1 MRVKLLCR
9 FVLRDLIYDRKVS
22 FFIVSALVAV
32 IAPLLLLFSLKYGIV
47 SQLQNQLLNDP
58 QNLEI
63 KINGMQSNKILD
75 QNWFAD
81 LRQNE
86 RVRFVIPLTRSLNML
101 GDFRKDNQHFM
112 NNVELI
118 PTAQGDPLLPPD
130 LALTDKT
137 DVILTALLAEKLQ
150 VRAGEQVTLFF
161 GRKLEGRE
169 ERERVALRVAGIMQ
183 ERYFSRAG
191 AFISLEL
198 LIEIEDYRDGF
209 RIEKFVTRPTE
220 GKILDVPRS
229 TFAKARIYANSLD
242 DVAVLAQ
249 QLRQEGIDTQTQAN
263 AIENVKAIDKVLGTI
278 FIIIAVTSIAGC
290 VLSLAGSFLANI
302 ERKRK
307 EISLLGLFGLES
319 YEIKIYLVIQSVILA
334 SLEFILATL
343 FFIIGNLI
351 INRVLGEHLAEGN
364 FVSLLLPS
372 HFAVAFIATV
382 LLSCAVALFGG
393 QQATKIQP
401 AESLRES

>member
-1 MRVKLLCR
+1 MRLKLLCR

-32 IAPLLLLFSLKYGIV
+32 IAPLMLLFSLKYGIV

-63 KINGMQSNKILD
+63 KINGVQSNKTLD
-75 QNWFAD
+75 EGWFAD
-81 LRQNE
+81 LKQNKHI
-86 RVRFVIPLTRSLNML
+86 RFVIPLTRSLNML
-101 GDFRKDNQHFM
+101 GDFRKDNQRFM

-118 PTAQGDPLLPPD
+118 PTAKGDPLMPPS
-130 LALTDKT
+130 LTLTDKT

-150 VRAGEQVTLFF
+150 VKTGDEVTLFF
-161 GRKLEGRE
+161 GRKLAGRE
-169 ERERVALRVAGIMQ
+169 ERERISLRVVGVMQ
-183 ERYFSRAG
+183 ERYFHRAG

-198 LIEIEDYRDGF
+198 LIEIENYRDGF
-209 RIEKFVTRPTE
+209 RIEQFVAQPTE
-220 GKILDVPRS
+220 GEILTVPRS
-229 TFAKARIYANSLD
+229 TFAKARVYAATLD

-249 QLRQEGIDTQTQAN
+249 QLREQGIDTQTQAN
-263 AIENVKAIDKVLGTI
+263 AIENVKAIDKVLSTI
-278 FIIIAVTSIAGC
+278 FIIIAATSIIGC

-307 EISLLGLFGLES
+307 EISLLGLFGLERD
-319 YEIKIYLVIQSVILA
+319 EIKIYLVIQSMILA
-334 SLEFILATL
+334 SLAFILATL
-343 FFIIGNLI
+343 FFMIGSQV
-351 INRVLGEHLAEGN
+351 INRVLGANLSADN
-364 FVSLLLPS
+364 FVSLLLPH
-372 HFAVAFIATV
+372 HFMTAFIATL
-382 LLSCAVALFGG
+382 LLSCVVALFGG